1 MSICQYVLSTRGWSA
16 PITWGEQHEDDDH
29 DSKED
34 AFFALAAL
42 DLMKVKL
49 KLEHVECWWQSQ
61 FGFDEKYE
69 NGDEEAVV
77 EEEEEEVWPYM
88 YEYERITADELQ
100 WCWWSKQ
107 KSR

>member
-1 MSICQYVLSTRGWSA
+1 M
-16 PITWGEQHEDDDH
+16 
-29 DSKED
+29 
-34 AFFALAAL
+34 
-42 DLMKVKL
+42 LMMT
-49 KLEHVECWWQSQ
+49 Q

-100 WCWWSKQ
+100 
-107 KSR
+107 